1 MLNAIFSNL
10 VLCLLILDS
19 ISEPNNEVLIAI
31 IDVNKIKLK
40 RFFSFINSNYS
51 SNSFNGIAAVLNP
64 ASTYVISP
72 VTPLA

>member
-19 ISEPNNEVLIAI
+19 ISEPNNEVLITI

-40 RFFSFINSNYS
+40 KFLSFINSNYS
-51 SNSFNGIAAVLNP
+51 SNSFNGIAAVLKP